1 MVQKMAAKIHN
12 FEDHNKDNK
21 YKDLIKNTQ
30 LIIKENISQM
40 MKDIFDE
47 TDDVIFKSAEDSDNQ
62 QDRNALFDMMRE
74 LRLER
79 NNITNSYL
87 KSLYQSLSSKSNTES
102 EPESLDELSLVS
114 HDDME
119 EIVAFGSIV
128 NQQEDLHTEALSH
141 LHARIEHLSLKSNF
155 ILNKEAISP
164 KQFCDS
170 FSAAYEKIN
179 FDTNSKLIF
188 IKVFSRFLGNT
199 LTKTYDT
206 INYRFIEADILPQIK
221 VSAKKQPAQRD
232 NQAHNNFY
240 TMAPVDGNDS
250 FQQGNYPVS
259 QDLQQVIHSY
269 IQDNIPDSAVTQ
281 INQQNFYDRKQVLD
295 SLSNLQFKF
304 SQSHQPISFELINKA
319 LLSNINSGSGGLIT
333 KQVNH
338 VDEKTIEVIELL
350 FNEILNDET
359 LTSAVRTLIL
369 RLQIP
374 TIKVAM
380 LDQEFFNNTN
390 HPARLFLNTLS
401 FVGIGIT
408 DEDDE
413 FLSRIEIIIDTLLND
428 FEQDSISFQQ
438 ALDDLNKLFNKEINT
453 CQRKE
458 NHTQKRILQEHAKKI
473 VLQELQQLA
482 HGKTISK
489 KSEPLILKLW
499 PTQMYQQYIN
509 YGKDSDQ
516 WTESVNTL
524 RLIINSIQKPTT
536 QKELQFIVSN
546 QDKLLQT
553 VQDKLYE
560 SKQDLNAINLAIY
573 TLSETYLDT
582 INSSDIESDDE
593 NPFENFSLDTFSG
606 TISDIK
612 SIKPD
617 LLAANQDIELTDDM
631 PAIVEDKREQ
641 LQSLPTDIK
650 PGLWFELYDGDDKP
664 VRRLKL
670 SVIIMEDAQL
680 IFVNRQGVKIMEK
693 NALKFAEELES
704 EKSKMIADHS
714 IFDQALSNV
723 ITALSA
729 S

>member
-1 MVQKMAAKIHN
+1 MAAKIHN

-30 LIIKENISQM
+30 LVIKENISQM
-40 MKDIFDE
+40 MKEIFDE
-47 TDDVIFKSAEDSDNQ
+47 TDDVIFKSAENSDNQ
-62 QDRNALFDMMRE
+62 QDRNSLFDMMRV
-74 LRLER
+74 LRVER
-79 NNITNSYL
+79 SNITNTYL
-87 KSLYQSLSSKSNTES
+87 KSLQQSLSSKTSSTPD
-102 EPESLDELSLVS
+102 PESLDELSLVS

-119 EIVAFGSIV
+119 ELVAFGSIISR
-128 NQQEDLHTEALSH
+128 QENLHAEALSH
-141 LHARIEHLSLKSNF
+141 LHARIEHLSFKSNF
-155 ILNKEAISP
+155 NLNKDAISP

-170 FSAAYEKIN
+170 FTSAYENIN

-188 IKVFSRFLGNT
+188 IKVFSHFLGDA
-199 LTKTYDT
+199 LAKIYDT

-221 VSAKKQPAQRD
+221 VSAKKQTPRRD
-232 NQAHNNFY
+232 NPVHNQFY
-240 TMAPVDGNDS
+240 NMAPVDGNNS
-250 FQQGNYPVS
+250 FQQENYPVS
-259 QDLQQVIHSY
+259 QDLHQVIHSY
-269 IQDNIPDSAVTQ
+269 IQNNIPDSAVTQ
-281 INQQNFYDRKQVLD
+281 INQQNFYDRKQILA
-295 SLSNLQFKF
+295 SLSNLQLKF
-304 SQSHQPISFELINKA
+304 SQSNQPISFELINKA

-350 FNEILNDET
+350 FNEILNDAT

-380 LDQEFFNNTN
+380 LDQEFFKNSN

-408 DEDDE
+408 EEDDE

-438 ALDDLNKLFNKEINT
+438 ALDDLNKLFDKELSI

-482 HGKTISK
+482 HGKVINK

-499 PTQMYQQYIN
+499 PTQMYQQYVTH
-509 YGKDSDQ
+509 GKDSDQ
-516 WTESVNTL
+516 WNESVNTL
-524 RLIINSIQKPTT
+524 RLIINSIQKPGT
-536 QKELQFIVSN
+536 QKELQFLVTN

-582 INSSDIESDDE
+582 INSSDIESDDD

-606 TISDIK
+606 TIRDIK
-612 SIKPD
+612 NIKPD
-617 LLAANQDIELTDDM
+617 LLPANQDIELTDDM

-641 LQSLPTDIK
+641 LQRLPRDIK

-670 SVIIMEDAQL
+670 SVIIMEEAQL
-680 IFVNRQGVKIMEK
+680 VFVNRQGVKIMEK
-693 NALKFAEELES
+693 NAIEFAEELEA
-704 EKSKMIADHS
+704 EKSKIIADHS